1 MSNANISK
9 EIIVMQYKNKDLL
22 RLIPRI
28 DFGSS
33 IAELDTLLETAR
45 VETSA
50 FSDLLS
56 DKVDLIPGTKGSGK
70 SAIYRIFVEFLPDLL
85 LQHKKVVIAHG
96 VNHQGDSVFHAFNDN
111 FEKLDEDDFVNFWCI
126 YVISLVHEQFIKG
139 PRYNKHLEQSSKE
152 IEAFRYSCQQAC
164 IPDIKAKKSLRDILG
179 WTLSTLAKLS
189 PKVKYKLPDGGGELE
204 LDLFGNM
211 KASEEKLVQDDNL
224 PRYAETIRKDLE
236 TILEKANLNVWLMID
251 RLDEIFPRR
260 SDLER
265 RALRGLL
272 RTMRIFTSD
281 QIRIKAFL
289 RDDILN
295 EVVRCGEG
303 FTALTHLTA
312 RQADTLRW
320 SEDQILTMIAKRL
333 FSSKDLC
340 DFLKVE
346 TDRLNASL
354 TYRQDAFYKVFPP
367 TVHKG
372 SNQSKTLRWIY
383 HHTADGN
390 NVVTPRDVID
400 LLTKAKQYQHNKLQ
414 SEPSGE
420 SQFIIGQQSIQYGLS
435 ELSNRKR
442 TTFLEAEFPHL

>member
-70 SAIYRIFVEFLPDLL
+70 SALYRIFVEFLPDLL

-111 FEKLDEDDFVNFWCI
+111 FEKLDE
-126 YVISLVHEQFIKG
+126 
-139 PRYNKHLEQSSKE
+139 
-152 IEAFRYSCQQAC
+152 
-164 IPDIKAKKSLRDILG
+164 
-179 WTLSTLAKLS
+179 
-189 PKVKYKLPDGGGELE
+189 
-204 LDLFGNM
+204 
-211 KASEEKLVQDDNL
+211 DDNL

-442 TTFLEAEFPHL
+442 TTFLEAEFPHLWKHMEK